1 MTDLLHTILADPELS
16 GWPQYRTTMPAPP
29 DGDLDHDADL
39 PQAYADNESA
49 RPTDE
54 QYAPAAEKIRE
65 LIDRDN
71 NDEYSPPTAE
81 SMRLGFDPAP
91 QPAADTTAGD
101 RTAQRQN
108 PPPDPADEPAAES
121 PGMDDDAGPIP
132 TPLAFDD
139 IAAKPKVF
147 NAAVGS
153 TGQWLKDRD
162 WKSPRTLGIAAA
174 ATIAAGSL
182 LAWSFGSSTETQ
194 GPTAQIT
201 ASVSDPNPGPTD
213 APAVRSDEPITVS
226 TATARCPAPSS
237 DPMNAVRPQS
247 AKPWT
252 CVRAWQIDGQVLE
265 LAFDKASVIAAVSI
279 MPGANSTEGDQDQ
292 WAKYRTVE
300 RLEWA
305 FNDAAH
311 TRCTQ
316 DTGSLR
322 QLATL
327 TITPATCTQKGP
339 WQPVIASAVSVT
351 IQKTAEPSNPNTLG
365 GRTSDPGGSDYTAF
379 AVSRL
384 EIIGHPAG

>member
-16 GWPQYRTTMPAPP
+16 GWPQYRTTMPPP

-49 RPTDE
+49 WPADE
-54 QYAPAAEKIRE
+54 QCAPAAEKIGG
-65 LIDRDN
+65 LIVCDN
-71 NDEYSPPTAE
+71 SDEYSPATAE
-81 SMRLGFDPAP
+81 STRLGFEPAP
-91 QPAADTTAGD
+91 QPTADTAAGD
-101 RTAQRQN
+101 RAAQEQN
-108 PPPDPADEPAAES
+108 PPPAPADESAAEC
-121 PGMDDDAGPIP
+121 PGADDDTGPVP
-132 TPLAFDD
+132 SPLAFDD

-174 ATIAAGSL
+174 AALTVGSL
-182 LAWSFGSSTETQ
+182 LAWSFGSSTEIQ
-194 GPTAQIT
+194 GPAAQIT
-201 ASVSDPNPGPTD
+201 APVSDPNPGPTD
-213 APAVRSDEPITVS
+213 TPVVRSDEPITVA

-247 AKPWT
+247 TKPWT

-316 DTGSLR
+316 ETGSLR

-327 TITPATCTQKGP
+327 TITPANCSQKGP

-365 GRTSDPGGSDYTAF
+365 RTSDPGGSDYTAF

>member
-16 GWPQYRTTMPAPP
+16 GWPQYRTTP
-29 DGDLDHDADL
+29 DPHEGDLDYDDDS
-39 PQAYADNESA
+39 PQAAADNESA
-49 RPTDE
+49 WPADE
-54 QYAPAAEKIRE
+54 HSATGAEKIRG
-65 LIDRDN
+65 LIESENSDQ
-71 NDEYSPPTAE
+71 YSPGAAE
-81 SMRLGFDPAP
+81 SSRLGFGPAP
-91 QPAADTTAGD
+91 QPAAHTDAGT
-101 RTAQRQN
+101 RTAQEEN
-108 PPPDPADEPAAES
+108 PPPGPADKTAAES
-121 PGMDDDAGPIP
+121 PGADDETGPAAP
-132 TPLAFDD
+132 PLAFDD
-139 IAAKPKVF
+139 IAAKPKAF

-153 TGQWLKDRD
+153 TGQWFKDRD

-174 ATIAAGSL
+174 AALTVGSL
-182 LAWSFGSSTETQ
+182 LAWSFGSNTETQ

-201 ASVSDPNPGPTD
+201 APASNPNPAPGDT
-213 APAVRSDEPITVS
+213 PAVLSDEPITVS

-247 AKPWT
+247 TKPWT

-265 LAFDKASVIAAVSI
+265 LAFDKASVVTAVSI
-279 MPGANSTEGDQDQ
+279 MPGANSAEGDQDQ

-316 DTGSLR
+316 ETGSLR

-327 TITPATCTQKGP
+327 TITPANCSQKGT
-339 WQPVIASAVSVT
+339 WQPVIASAASVT
-351 IQKTAEPSNPNTLG
+351 IQKTAEPSNPNTLN
-365 GRTSDPGGSDYTAF
+365 GRTSDPGGEGYTAF